1 MMRYAI
7 IVCIQVLVATELW
20 GCSIVNDTLII
31 GGETIYLEEQEVRA
45 GDGDYWLN
53 FSEDY
58 RKIPRTIR
66 WGVQLECGG
75 MLMSN
80 HWTPSNGLTPLSQL
94 NPNNRHWKFS
104 PTAGLLG
111 YAMWNEALGLG
122 VGYKQKKWLRD
133 VEWVENKNNEDPY
146 GYVYD
151 ASGFYRIDAVDVD
164 STGFYELDTAKVVT
178 QSGVFQMAI
187 HQVPIYFVF
196 AFDQPRSLWSYQGML
211 GGVWSEYRINSG
223 ASSFLNAEMTKLS
236 TTNWSAYKS
245 QQWSMFCRATV
256 SRVWKGN
263 CQTFVALS
271 AAWPFNQ
278 FNSNFGNTK
287 VNPID
292 LTFGISWTY

>member
-7 IVCIQVLVATELW
+7 IVFIQVLVATKLW
-20 GCSIVNDTLII
+20 GSSNDNDTLVI

-45 GDGDYWLN
+45 GDGDYWLS

-58 RKIPRTIR
+58 RKMPRTIR

-75 MLMSN
+75 MSISN
-80 HWTPSNGLTPLSQL
+80 HWTESNGLTPLSQL

-122 VGYKQKKWLRD
+122 IGYKQKKWLRD

-263 CQTFVALS
+263 CQTFAALS
-271 AAWPFNQ
+271 AAWPFHQ